1 MDIVLYQFPGACSR
15 VTLNALEEIG
25 CPYRLQTVNIR
36 NGAQLTPEYL
46 ALNPKGKVPAV
57 AFDGRVLTEN
67 PAILYALHLRHP
79 AAGLLPLAERLPES
93 FQGLSDLSWC
103 SSTLHP
109 IVRQVRM
116 PAKWTTGEPEGV
128 AADGKNKMAKEC
140 ARLNERLADGRWW
153 YADRWSIIDVYVYW
167 AYSTAAKGGF
177 SLETYPNLL
186 AHAGRVR
193 ERPGFQRALQA
204 EIESARAAHLD
215 IPINLL

>member
-25 CPYRLQTVNIR
+25 CRYRLETVNIR
-36 NGAQLTPEYL
+36 TGAQLSPDYL
-46 ALNPKGKVPAV
+46 ALNPKGKVPAM

-67 PAILYALHLRHP
+67 AAILCALHQVHP
-79 AAGLLPLAERLPES
+79 AAGLLPVADRLPES
-93 FQGLSDLSWC
+93 FQGLSDLNWC

-116 PAKWTTGEPEGV
+116 PAKWTIGEPEGV
-128 AADGKNKMAKEC
+128 AADGRNKMGKEC
-140 ARLNERLADGRWW
+140 ARLNERLADARWW
-153 YADRWSIIDVYVYW
+153 YGDRWSIVDVYVYW

-177 SLETYPNLL
+177 PLESYPELL
-186 AHAGRVR
+186 AHARRVR
-193 ERPGFQRALQA
+193 ERPSFQRALNA
-204 EIESARAAHLD
+204 ETESVRTAHLD